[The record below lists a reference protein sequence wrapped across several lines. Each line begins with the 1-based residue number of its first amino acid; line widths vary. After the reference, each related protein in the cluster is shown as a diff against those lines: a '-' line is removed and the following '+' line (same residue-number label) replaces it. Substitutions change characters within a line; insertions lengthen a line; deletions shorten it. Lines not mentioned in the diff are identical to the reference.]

1 MSLSSSSSNSN
12 AGRLVSSSMHFE
24 DTNSQQVTLIP
35 LEQDEVTLNSKRE
48 VSNNITNSAVSVEE
62 ANIYMLRKH
71 LNRFFGFYL

>member
-48 VSNNITNSAVSVEE
+48 VSNNITPS
-62 ANIYMLRKH
+62 LRRRSKRGRKGE
-71 LNRFFGFYL
+71 NY